1 MARSRSPSMHRG
13 GKDRGGAKGNGKQGK
28 DKGGVKGEG
37 KQGTASGQGGARDDT
52 ITIDPVTR
60 SGEHIYLSFPLF
72 VEPDDTVGYCKSLIQ
87 SYLGPRASCQRLKF
101 QGRPLEDMHTLS
113 YYGIVMGHGTGSVVH
128 LRWDWQGQL
137 DVDRHV

>member
-1 MARSRSPSMHRG
+1 MHRG
-13 GKDRGGAKGNGKQGK
+13 GKDMGGAKGK
-28 DKGGVKGEG
+28 G